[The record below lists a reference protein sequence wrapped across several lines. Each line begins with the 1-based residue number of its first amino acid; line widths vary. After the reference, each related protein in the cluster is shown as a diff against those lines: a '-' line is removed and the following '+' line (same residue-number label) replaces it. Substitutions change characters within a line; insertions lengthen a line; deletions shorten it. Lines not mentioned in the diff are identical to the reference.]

1 MFKTRYLRS
10 KYYKLEICDTT
21 WQLVTPFLCI
31 HLHKLK
37 FESLN
42 WSTIGCEAAAS
53 WGWIFMKYLNI
64 TTAMLDPGH
73 SVAPDT
79 GERSSCQPF
88 HLSSRRCFG
97 LFTTQPTLHHPGPG
111 GGASGG
117 GYFGRVPVLTFV
129 WPCCCCCSGL
139 LIHQEY
145 LKCRHEFF
153 VSLVTITRL
162 AVTLRTA
169 TGVEI
174 FTDSYSDIIT

>member
-1 MFKTRYLRS
+1 
-10 KYYKLEICDTT
+10 
-21 WQLVTPFLCI
+21 
-31 HLHKLK
+31 
-37 FESLN
+37 
-42 WSTIGCEAAAS
+42 
-53 WGWIFMKYLNI
+53 MKYLNI
-64 TTAMLDPGH
+64 TTAARTRDPGH

-97 LFTTQPTLHHPGPG
+97 LFTTQPTLHHPVVVCWWRLFWPGPRINICM
-111 GGASGG
+111 A
-117 GYFGRVPVLTFV
+117 PLLLL
-129 WPCCCCCSGL
+129 CSAL

-174 FTDSYSDIIT
+174 LQILILTLSPRGRLPH